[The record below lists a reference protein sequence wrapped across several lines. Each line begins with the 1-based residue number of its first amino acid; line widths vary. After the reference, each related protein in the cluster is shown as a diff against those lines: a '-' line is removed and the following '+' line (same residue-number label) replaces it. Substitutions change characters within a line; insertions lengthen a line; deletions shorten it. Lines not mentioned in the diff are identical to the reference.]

1 MDKGVIMDDESK
13 KVMLNEIGKFIGQH
27 LIKEADIQEM
37 INLLPDFVADKE
49 LKKKMW
55 TIIHNSMSSA
65 QAIGQMQV
73 VYAQSTGEQ
82 LPIFDNIAAMGEL
95 AKHNLD
101 KTIKEIDGKKEYIK
115 KIKIPDNKEDR

>member
-1 MDKGVIMDDESK
+1 MDDESK

-37 INLLPDFVADKE
+37 INLLPDFVADKD